1 MVFLNPSILLGL
13 LAASIPI
20 IIHIL
25 NFRKL
30 QKVEF
35 STLAFLKELQ
45 KSKIKKIKIKQWI
58 LLLLRTLIIVF
69 LVLAFARPTLDN
81 VSLLSN
87 NSSAKTS
94 SVFIIDNSFSMGYV
108 GDDGS
113 IFNNSKKLAKSI
125 VSNME
130 DGDEFMFMSSM
141 DSITTTTSKESA
153 IKMIDE
159 LELNLKLDF
168 STENLLGSKT
178 ILENSQNINKEIF
191 LFSDFQ
197 SSTFQNQIDTLKLV
211 NNEDNIALYSFD
223 MSIESPSNYAISNLR
238 LKNTIL
244 EVNKP
249 LSFSAIAN
257 NYSEDT
263 GVNLTASLFLNNK
276 RVAQQNIIFSDNKEE
291 HVNFETSL
299 SSTGLIEAR
308 AIIEEDNI
316 SQDNVA
322 YLNFLIPKKNDVLI
336 VYDNPQDISFLE
348 AALKSSSESEQ
359 ITVHKLRGTNLS
371 NQQLE
376 EYKIIFLVSSKINSQ
391 INFDNYL
398 SKGGSLIFIPPSSIN
413 KNEIEDLTSKFN
425 FLNDAEII
433 TTSGNANNYLD
444 FGSIDYKHP
453 IFKNLFENNAKNEIE
468 SPNIFKSI
476 KFRNNSLVQP
486 VISLIDKSIFLGE
499 YKGESGSIMFFNS
512 ALTLDWSNFP
522 IKGIFAPI
530 ISRIVYYLSSTNK
543 KTNTYFVGDE
553 IGIDISQVTY
563 PIIDVSLPVGDA
575 KINLDSYT
583 NNVYPF
589 TGYANSGSYKFYND
603 NELLSFASVNVD
615 PKESNLTKIENEQL
629 TNIYQKLFGAN
640 YLLVDQ
646 NENYIETISQA
657 RYGTELWKLLLTIAL
672 ILALIEMYIAR
683 STKKDIARLN

>member
-530 ISRIVYYLSSTNK
+530 ISRIIYYLSSTNK

-563 PIIDVSLPVGDA
+563 PIVDVSLPVGDA

-589 TGYANSGSYKFYND
+589 TGYANSGSYKFYNN
-603 NELLSFASVNVD
+603 NELLFFASVNVD
-615 PKESNLTKIENEQL
+615 PKESNLTKIENEQI
-629 TNIYQKLFGAN
+629 TNIYQKLFGEN

-646 NENYIETISQA
+646 NENYIETITQA

-672 ILALIEMYIAR
+672 ILALIEMYVAR